1 MQAMAVAE
9 NIALIYHDI
18 EYNQCGLIFHLWDAT
33 ILTKYSF
40 YYKLYLRFQ
49 VVFFI
54 FDLKSALQ

>member
-1 MQAMAVAE
+1 MQEMAVAE

-49 VVFFI
+49 VVFFY
-54 FDLKSALQ
+54 L